1 MPIPV
6 FRREETSQ
14 KGGEET
20 TIEEKWE
27 EKQPK
32 ERESLMEIAGH
43 TVGVY

>member
-6 FRREETSQ
+6 FGREETSQ
-14 KGGEET
+14 KEGEET
-20 TIEEKWE
+20 TLEEKWE

-32 ERESLMEIAGH
+32 GRESLREIAGH